1 MTESDVTVNLSPR
14 SSFRTSRPMGP
25 RTRQPSS
32 SLAPLSSDSSL
43 PQSSDLAQSRS
54 PTRTSYSTTLTA
66 YNSSPGPSSP
76 IASIGGSPPEI
87 GSKMLPIIC
96 DRTSQD
102 DAESGSNGPKLD
114 SDSTISTDTAA
125 FLEPTRSSLPPSHKS
140 MSPPG
145 SPLALLSPAF
155 TTIPEP
161 IVTPPPLLPPTVS
174 AELTAPIRY
183 ASLPPTLLSPPP
195 PPPIVTSE
203 SSSSVTTASQNVF
216 HPPPPHVVQEPSLSI
231 SSTARPSLTPP
242 PFTDVTPLSI
252 QHTNNVSPT
261 NLSPVSRPIARSPT
275 LPPPPKVSFDSEAV
289 KWKGLPLEAALWTFD
304 SAELQNIVSRA
315 IRSSAQESFIRL
327 VSIDNLDKA
336 LPAEL
341 DRLDALKAVTQSKY
355 RFNTHRRT
363 MLLQALLSFSGAGAG
378 KEKDGGASLVG
389 TVASQLSDISAECD
403 SLAEQLVRITDQ
415 IGQIRKLVDVHWG
428 SALAIALRK
437 LNGSY
442 GKRTKDLLDARVRIT
457 QLEAELEDSW
467 KEAEKLARELD
478 ELDDHDIDFDEDA
491 GVIRRAQIVS
501 LPRSPP
507 VTVMNIPP
515 LSPTPSPPAP
525 KTPTT
530 SSPSVFPLS
539 PPPLLSEKPLPVK
552 AIPEDVIPEEITEEV
567 EVETMKKG
575 DDRASIRSAKSAR
588 IRVADHTRVEMISA
602 ARRRSLRA
610 SMGSLRLPRS
620 LSLRSNKSSRHP
632 PLPAIPKEHS
642 PTPSCPPPN
651 PNALPVPFP
660 DATPT
665 RRTSIEDIE
674 IVTRDPEEIRHAT
687 TDDMCIMPLRDNE
700 DDHASRKK
708 LARRSTDNVT
718 LAGASIYGQD
728 SKSGTSIPSIWL
740 NADTPQTPAERVE
753 SLMTTHTESQK
764 GTSYMRLKSLT
775 KRYSLPFPTVIARTF
790 SGKSS
795 NSG

>member
-1 MTESDVTVNLSPR
+1 MSTKNPHCLSLR
-14 SSFRTSRPMGP
+14 LIQRTNSVS
-25 RTRQPSS
+25 PS
-32 SLAPLSSDSSL
+32 
-43 PQSSDLAQSRS
+43 
-54 PTRTSYSTTLTA
+54 
-66 YNSSPGPSSP
+66 
-76 IASIGGSPPEI
+76 
-87 GSKMLPIIC
+87 
-96 DRTSQD
+96 
-102 DAESGSNGPKLD
+102 
-114 SDSTISTDTAA
+114 
-125 FLEPTRSSLPPSHKS
+125 
-140 MSPPG
+140 
-145 SPLALLSPAF
+145 
-155 TTIPEP
+155 
-161 IVTPPPLLPPTVS
+161 
-174 AELTAPIRY
+174 
-183 ASLPPTLLSPPP
+183 
-195 PPPIVTSE
+195 
-203 SSSSVTTASQNVF
+203 
-216 HPPPPHVVQEPSLSI
+216 
-231 SSTARPSLTPP
+231 
-242 PFTDVTPLSI
+242 
-252 QHTNNVSPT
+252 NVSPI
-261 NLSPVSRPIARSPT
+261 SRPIARSPT

-304 SAELQNIVSRA
+304 SAELQSIVSRA

-363 MLLQALLSFSGAGAG
+363 MLLQALLSFSGAGTG
-378 KEKDGGASLVG
+378 KEKDGGASLVA

-442 GKRTKDLLDARVRIT
+442 GKRTKDLLDARARIT

-515 LSPTPSPPAP
+515 LSPTPSPPVP

-552 AIPEDVIPEEITEEV
+552 AIPEDVIPEEITEEA

-588 IRVADHTRVEMISA
+588 IRIADHTRVEMISA

-632 PLPAIPKEHS
+632 PLPAIPKE
-642 PTPSCPPPN
+642 
-651 PNALPVPFP
+651 
-660 DATPT
+660 
-665 RRTSIEDIE
+665 
-674 IVTRDPEEIRHAT
+674 RHANS
-687 TDDMCIMPLRDNE
+687 PNE
-700 DDHASRKK
+700 H
-708 LARRSTDNVT
+708 
-718 LAGASIYGQD
+718 
-728 SKSGTSIPSIWL
+728 
-740 NADTPQTPAERVE
+740 
-753 SLMTTHTESQK
+753 
-764 GTSYMRLKSLT
+764 
-775 KRYSLPFPTVIARTF
+775 
-790 SGKSS
+790 
-795 NSG
+795 

>member
-1 MTESDVTVNLSPR
+1 MTESDVAVNLSPR
-14 SSFRTSRPMGP
+14 SSFRTSRPIGP
-25 RTRQPSS
+25 RTQQPSS
-32 SLAPLSSDSSL
+32 SPASLSLDSAS
-43 PQSSDLAQSRS
+43 QSNRLAQSRS
-54 PTRTSYSTTLTA
+54 TSYSTTSTA
-66 YNSSPGPSSP
+66 YNSSPGLSSP
-76 IASIGGSPPEI
+76 VASIGGSPLGIEN
-87 GSKMLPIIC
+87 KMLPIIC
-96 DRTSQD
+96 ERTSQD
-102 DAESGSNGPKLD
+102 DPESHSNGYKRD
-114 SDSTISTDTAA
+114 SESTISTDTAA
-125 FLEPTRSSLPPSHKS
+125 LPEPTRSSLSPPHKS
-140 MSPPG
+140 TSPPA
-145 SPLALLSPAF
+145 PLLTPLSP
-155 TTIPEP
+155 IPEP
-161 IVTPPPLLPPTVS
+161 IVIPPLPPPAATVEPTAPISYASFPPALLPP
-174 AELTAPIRY
+174 PH
-183 ASLPPTLLSPPP
+183 
-195 PPPIVTSE
+195 IVTSE
-203 SSSSVTTASQNVF
+203 SSSSSQKVF
-216 HPPPPHVVQEPSLSI
+216 HPPPPHAFQELSLSI
-231 SSTARPSLTPP
+231 SSASHPSLTPP
-242 PFTDVTPLSI
+242 PFIDVAPLSV
-252 QHTNNVSPT
+252 QRTGNVSPS

-275 LPPPPKVSFDSEAV
+275 LPPPPKVNFDSVAV

-304 SAELQNIVSRA
+304 SAELQTIVSRA

-363 MLLQALLSFSGAGAG
+363 MLLQALLSFSGAGSG
-378 KEKDGGASLVG
+378 KEKDGGTSLVA

-415 IGQIRKLVDVHWG
+415 IGQIGKLVDVHWG

-442 GKRTKDLLDARVRIT
+442 GKRVKDLLDARARIT

-478 ELDDHDIDFDEDA
+478 ELDDHDIDFDEDT
-491 GVIRRAQIVS
+491 GVIKRAQIVS

-515 LSPTPSPPAP
+515 LPPTPSPPVP
-525 KTPTT
+525 KTPT
-530 SSPSVFPLS
+530 SSPSSVFPLS
-539 PPPLLSEKPLPVK
+539 PPPVLSSKPLPAR

-567 EVETMKKG
+567 EVETMKKS

-588 IRVADHTRVEMISA
+588 TRVADHSRVERVSA

-620 LSLRSNKSSRHP
+620 LSLRSNKSSHP
-632 PLPAIPKEHS
+632 PLPAIPKEYS
-642 PTPSCPPPN
+642 PTPLPCPPSIPN
-651 PNALPVPFP
+651 ILPVPFP

-674 IVTRDPEEIRHAT
+674 IVARDPEEIRHAT

-700 DDHASRKK
+700 DDHASPKK
-708 LARRSTDNVT
+708 LARRSIDNVT
-718 LAGASIYGQD
+718 LAGTSIYRQD
-728 SKSGTSIPSIWL
+728 SKSGSSIPSIWL

-753 SLMTTHTESQK
+753 SHMTTHTESQK
-764 GTSYMRLKSLT
+764 GTSYMMLKSLT

-795 NSG
+795 HSG

>member
-1 MTESDVTVNLSPR
+1 MTESDVAVNLSPR

-25 RTRQPSS
+25 RSRQPSS
-32 SLAPLSSDSSL
+32 SLAPLSSDSSVT
-43 PQSSDLAQSRS
+43 QSSDLAQSRS

-76 IASIGGSPPEI
+76 IASIGGSPLEI
-87 GSKMLPIIC
+87 GNKMLPIIC

-102 DAESGSNGPKLD
+102 DAESRSNGPKPD

-125 FLEPTRSSLPPSHKS
+125 FLEPTHSFLPPHHKS
-140 MSPPG
+140 TSPPG
-145 SPLALLSPAF
+145 SPLTPLSPAC
-155 TTIPEP
+155 TTTPEP
-161 IVTPPPLLPPTVS
+161 VVTSPLPLLPPTATV
-174 AELTAPIRY
+174 EPTAPIRY
-183 ASLPPTLLSPPP
+183 TSLPPTLLSAPS

-203 SSSSVTTASQNVF
+203 SSSSVITASQSVF
-216 HPPPPHVVQEPSLSI
+216 HPPPPHVDQEPSLSI

-242 PFTDVTPLSI
+242 PFIGVTPLNS
-252 QHTNNVSPT
+252 QHTGSVSPS
-261 NLSPVSRPIARSPT
+261 NLSPISRPIARSPT

-304 SAELQNIVSRA
+304 SAELQSIVSRA

-363 MLLQALLSFSGAGAG
+363 MLLQALLSFSGAGTG
-378 KEKDGGASLVG
+378 KEKDGGTSLVG

-442 GKRTKDLLDARVRIT
+442 GKRTRDLLDARARIT

-478 ELDDHDIDFDEDA
+478 ELDDHDIDFDEDTV
-491 GVIRRAQIVS
+491 VIRRAQIVS

-525 KTPTT
+525 KTPNIL
-530 SSPSVFPLS
+530 FFQ
-539 PPPLLSEKPLPVK
+539 KPLPVK
-552 AIPEDVIPEEITEEV
+552 AIPEDVIPEEITEEA
-567 EVETMKKG
+567 EVETMTKG

-588 IRVADHTRVEMISA
+588 IRIADHTRVEMISA

-632 PLPAIPKEHS
+632 PLPAIPKEYS
-642 PTPSCPPPN
+642 STSSSN

-674 IVTRDPEEIRHAT
+674 IVARVPEEIRHAT

-708 LARRSTDNVT
+708 LARRSIDNVT

-764 GTSYMRLKSLT
+764 GTSYMKLKSLT

>member
-1 MTESDVTVNLSPR
+1 MTGSDVAVSLSPR
-14 SSFRTSRPMGP
+14 SSFRTSRPLGP
-25 RTRQPSS
+25 RSRQPSS

-43 PQSSDLAQSRS
+43 SQSSDLVQSRS
-54 PTRTSYSTTLTA
+54 PTRTSYSTTLTT
-66 YNSSPGPSSP
+66 YSSSPGPSSP
-76 IASIGGSPPEI
+76 IASIEGSPPEI
-87 GSKMLPIIC
+87 GSKMLPIIY
-96 DRTSQD
+96 DKTSQD
-102 DAESGSNGPKLD
+102 DAGRSNGPKLD

-125 FLEPTRSSLPPSHKS
+125 FPEHTHSSLTPPHKS

-155 TTIPEP
+155 TSIPES
-161 IVTPPPLLPPTVS
+161 IVAPPPPPLPPTVRVEP
-174 AELTAPIRY
+174 ALPIRS
-183 ASLPPTLLSPPP
+183 ASLPPTLLSPPLP
-195 PPPIVTSE
+195 SPTVTSE
-203 SSSSVTTASQNVF
+203 SSSSVTTASQSVF
-216 HPPPPHVVQEPSLSI
+216 HPPPPHVVEEPSLSI

-252 QHTNNVSPT
+252 QRTNSVSPS
-261 NLSPVSRPIARSPT
+261 NLSPISRPIARSPT

-304 SAELQNIVSRA
+304 SAELQSIVSRA

-363 MLLQALLSFSGAGAG
+363 MLLQALLSFSGAGTG

-442 GKRTKDLLDARVRIT
+442 GKRTKDLLDARARIT

-478 ELDDHDIDFDEDA
+478 ELDDHDIDFDEDT

-530 SSPSVFPLS
+530 SSPSVFLLS

-552 AIPEDVIPEEITEEV
+552 AIPVDVIPEEIMEEA
-567 EVETMKKG
+567 EMETMKS

-602 ARRRSLRA
+602 ARRRSLRT

-620 LSLRSNKSSRHP
+620 FSLRSNKSSRHP
-632 PLPAIPKEHS
+632 PLPAIPKEYS
-642 PTPSCPPPN
+642 STTSCLPSGPN
-651 PNALPVPFP
+651 VLPVPFP

-674 IVTRDPEEIRHAT
+674 IVARDPEEIRHAT

-708 LARRSTDNVT
+708 LARRSIDNVT

-740 NADTPQTPAERVE
+740 NADAPQTPAERVE

-764 GTSYMRLKSLT
+764 GTSYMKLKSLT